1 MRRRAFGA
9 ILGGTAATSVAW
21 PSLLRA
27 QQSPLPVAGFL
38 FSEAE
43 DPSIFRAES
52 FREGLKEAG
61 YVEGRNVVVEYRW
74 ADGHRE
80 RLPGLAADLI
90 ARKVAVICAGNINC
104 ALAAKAV
111 AGTTPIV
118 FLTAGDPIED
128 GLVASFSKPG
138 GNATGVRL
146 FSAGLVAKRLQL
158 LHELVPMADVI
169 GFLVNPDNPTARDQ
183 LKAASTAAGAIG
195 LGIQAVEASDERQ
208 LEDAFETLAQKKV
221 LALAVGADPFF
232 NARGKQ
238 VVALA
243 AHYRLPAVY
252 EWRESAT
259 AGGLMAYGTV
269 LADAFRNLGVYTGR
283 ILGGAKP
290 ADLPVLQQTKF
301 ELVINLKTATALDL
315 KVPALLLAQAD
326 EVIE

>member
-1 MRRRAFGA
+1 M
-9 ILGGTAATSVAW
+9 AAASASW
-21 PSLLRA
+21 PCPSGA
-27 QQSPLPVAGFL
+27 QQKPLPVAGFL
-38 FSEAE
+38 FSEAK
-43 DPSIFRAES
+43 DPSILRAES
-52 FREGLKEAG
+52 FREGLKETG
-61 YVEGRNVVVEYRW
+61 YVEGQNVVVEYRW

-80 RLPGLAADLI
+80 RLPDLAAELV
-90 ARKVAVICAGNINC
+90 ARKVSVICAGNINC

-169 GFLVNPDNPTARDQ
+169 GFLVNPNNPTARDQ
-183 LKAASTAAGAIG
+183 LKAANTAATALG

-208 LEDAFETLAQKKV
+208 LDEAFETLAQKKV

-283 ILGGAKP
+283 ILSGAKP
-290 ADLPVLQQTKF
+290 ADLPVLQQTRF
-301 ELVINLKTATALDL
+301 ELVINLKAAAALGL

-326 EVIE
+326 EVVE